1 MLVVDDEPTVRE
13 IVGQYLTRD
22 GFRVVTA
29 GDGREVME
37 LVELESPDLVVLDMM
52 LPGIGGLELCRSIRA
67 RRAIPVILLTARG
80 EETDRIVGLELGA
93 DDYVTKPFSPREL
106 AARVRAVLR
115 RSVDGA
121 APEPL
126 VLGDLEIDLPAREV
140 RVGGRDVRL
149 AAREFDLLA
158 FLAPHPRRVFTREQ
172 IMQSV
177 WGYTAAIDT
186 GRCRCTCAAC
196 ARRSRTTR
204 TSRGASRRQERRL
217 PLRRLMEP
225 FALTLALCSLAAGI
239 AGGLAL
245 RLVPSLRLRLA
256 GLALL
261 ASGLPLV
268 AVVASGLIMFD
279 TRHDAL
285 VTLVA
290 AAASAA
296 ALVGALLVSRSIS
309 LPLRSL
315 RRTAGASPTASWR
328 PRRERGPT
336 GVCAMSPPS

>member
-1 MLVVDDEPTVRE
+1 VLVVDDEPTVRD

-29 GDGREVME
+29 GDGREVMG
-37 LVELESPDLVVLDMM
+37 LVELESPDLVVLDIM
-52 LPGIGGLELCRSIRA
+52 LPGIGGLELCRAIRA

-121 APEPL
+121 APERL

-158 FLAPHPRRVFTREQ
+158 FLARNPRRVFTREQ

-186 GRCRCTCAAC
+186 GTL
-196 ARRSRTTR
+196 SVHV
-204 TSRGASRRQERRL
+204 RRL
-217 PLRRLMEP
+217 REKIEDDPRAPRRIE
-225 FALTLALCSLAAGI
+225 TVWNVGY
-239 AGGLAL
+239 
-245 RLVPSLRLRLA
+245 RLVA
-256 GLALL
+256 
-261 ASGLPLV
+261 
-268 AVVASGLIMFD
+268 
-279 TRHDAL
+279 
-285 VTLVA
+285 
-290 AAASAA
+290 
-296 ALVGALLVSRSIS
+296 
-309 LPLRSL
+309 
-315 RRTAGASPTASWR
+315 
-328 PRRERGPT
+328 
-336 GVCAMSPPS
+336 

>member
-1 MLVVDDEPTVRE
+1 VLVVDDEPTVRD

-29 GDGREVME
+29 GDGREVMG
-37 LVELESPDLVVLDMM
+37 LVELESPDLVVLDIM

-115 RSVDGA
+115 RSVDGT
-121 APEPL
+121 APDRL
-126 VLGDLEIDLPAREV
+126 VLGDLEIDLLAREV

-158 FLAPHPRRVFTREQ
+158 FLARNPRRVFTREQ

-186 GRCRCTCAAC
+186 GTL
-196 ARRSRTTR
+196 SVHV
-204 TSRGASRRQERRL
+204 RRL
-217 PLRRLMEP
+217 REKIEDDPRDPRRIE
-225 FALTLALCSLAAGI
+225 TVWNVGY
-239 AGGLAL
+239 
-245 RLVPSLRLRLA
+245 RLVA
-256 GLALL
+256 
-261 ASGLPLV
+261 
-268 AVVASGLIMFD
+268 
-279 TRHDAL
+279 
-285 VTLVA
+285 
-290 AAASAA
+290 
-296 ALVGALLVSRSIS
+296 
-309 LPLRSL
+309 
-315 RRTAGASPTASWR
+315 
-328 PRRERGPT
+328 
-336 GVCAMSPPS
+336 

>member
-1 MLVVDDEPTVRE
+1 VLVVDDEPTVRD

-37 LVELESPDLVVLDMM
+37 LVELESPDLVVLDIM

-115 RSVDGA
+115 RSVDGTV
-121 APEPL
+121 PDWL
-126 VLGDLEIDLPAREV
+126 VLGDLEIDLLAREV

-158 FLAPHPRRVFTREQ
+158 FLARNPRRVFTREQ

-186 GRCRCTCAAC
+186 GTL
-196 ARRSRTTR
+196 SVHV
-204 TSRGASRRQERRL
+204 RRL
-217 PLRRLMEP
+217 REKIEDDPHDPRRIE
-225 FALTLALCSLAAGI
+225 TVWNVGY
-239 AGGLAL
+239 
-245 RLVPSLRLRLA
+245 RLVA
-256 GLALL
+256 
-261 ASGLPLV
+261 
-268 AVVASGLIMFD
+268 
-279 TRHDAL
+279 
-285 VTLVA
+285 
-290 AAASAA
+290 
-296 ALVGALLVSRSIS
+296 
-309 LPLRSL
+309 
-315 RRTAGASPTASWR
+315 
-328 PRRERGPT
+328 
-336 GVCAMSPPS
+336 

>member
-1 MLVVDDEPTVRE
+1 VESLRTVLVVDDEPTVRD

-22 GFRVVTA
+22 GFRVVST
-29 GDGREVME
+29 GDGREVMG
-37 LVELESPDLVVLDMM
+37 LVELESPDLIVLDVM

-106 AARVRAVLR
+106 VARVRAVLR

-121 APEPL
+121 APELL

-158 FLAPHPRRVFTREQ
+158 FLARNPRRVFTREQ

-186 GRCRCTCAAC
+186 GTL
-196 ARRSRTTR
+196 SVHV
-204 TSRGASRRQERRL
+204 RRL
-217 PLRRLMEP
+217 REKIEDDPREPRRIE
-225 FALTLALCSLAAGI
+225 TVWNVGY
-239 AGGLAL
+239 
-245 RLVPSLRLRLA
+245 RLVA
-256 GLALL
+256 
-261 ASGLPLV
+261 
-268 AVVASGLIMFD
+268 
-279 TRHDAL
+279 
-285 VTLVA
+285 
-290 AAASAA
+290 
-296 ALVGALLVSRSIS
+296 
-309 LPLRSL
+309 
-315 RRTAGASPTASWR
+315 
-328 PRRERGPT
+328 
-336 GVCAMSPPS
+336 